1 MANARPRRSMLFMP
15 ASNARALEKAKGL
28 PADGLIFDLEDA
40 VAPEAKAE
48 ARTQA
53 AAAVASGDYGGRD
66 LVVRINGLDTAWWR
80 DDLKAVVPNH
90 PFAILIPKVESPD
103 AIHKVEEEI
112 TWHSA
117 NPDMEI
123 WAMIETPKGF
133 LNAGEIATASDRLT
147 TWVVGTND
155 LVKDLRAKH
164 TRDRQPVI
172 TALGLALLHAR
183 ANDLTILDGVYSNFR
198 DEDGFAFECGQAKDL
213 GFDGKTLIHPAQVE
227 VANSTFAPSAEELTL
242 ARRMLEAFDEA
253 KAAGKGVAVLDGRM
267 IEELHLV
274 EARRMVAM
282 AEAIASAS

>member
-267 IEELHLV
+267 IEELHLI

-282 AEAIASAS
+282 AEAIAE

>member
-1 MANARPRRSMLFMP
+1 MLFMP

-66 LVVRINGLDTAWWR
+66 LVVRINGLDTDWWR

-103 AIHKVEEEI
+103 AIHRVEEEI

-117 NPDMEI
+117 HPDMEI

-155 LVKDLRAKH
+155 LGKDLRARH
-164 TRDRQPVI
+164 TRDRLPVI

-198 DEDGFAFECGQAKDL
+198 DEEGFAFECGQAKEL
-213 GFDGKTLIHPAQVE
+213 GFDGKTLIHPAQVD
-227 VANSTFAPSAEELTL
+227 VANTVFAPSEDELEH
-242 ARRMLEAFDEA
+242 ARRMLAAFEEA
-253 KAAGKGVAVLDGRM
+253 KAEGKGVAVLDGRM
-267 IEELHLV
+267 IEELHLI

-282 AEAIASAS
+282 AEAIAG